1 MKRSERYLQQARRQ
15 YGMAA
20 MVFSGAAAAACWAP
34 LGLLCGGGGAWA
46 SWGAGTVSLM
56 GIAAAASLT
65 AEGLRLQRLA
75 RIEARWEW
83 EREVRPR
90 L

>member
-1 MKRSERYLQQARRQ
+1 MKRSERFMQQARRQ

-34 LGLLCGGGGAWA
+34 MGLLCGGGGAWV
-46 SWGAGTVSLM
+46 SWGAGTVSLL
-56 GIAAAASLT
+56 GLIVGASMA
-65 AEGLRLQRLA
+65 AEGLRLQRLGHV
-75 RIEARWEW
+75 EQRWEW